1 LNVRS
6 LMFLLLMLMFVSMLF
21 PTVLQEIN
29 NIDPT
34 GWTFTGHAEAYAAI
48 QVAPYVMLTVGIFV
62 GLAFI
67 FRGKD
72 D

>member
-1 LNVRS
+1 
-6 LMFLLLMLMFVSMLF
+6 MFVSVIFPML
-21 PTVLQEIN
+21 LQEIN
-29 NIDPT
+29 GIDPM

-67 FRGKD
+67 FGRKD